1 MTVPK
6 PTLHGWEDVNGCLE
20 MIPDSKQNQ
29 AKQASVYETVMKKC
43 RCKKS
48 QCKNGKCG
56 CFHSKQNCSSFCECE
71 NCGNPHATDAPKKLM
86 NMSQTV
92 KLMMRVHQM
101 RKIRSSLMTLILIE
115 LFNNCILI
123 FNGRMGVSK
132 IESTSSPIKHHYE
145 VTTTSEDLIGC
156 PHHPRGSCQ
165 HLCAQGAKPPDD

>member
-1 MTVPK
+1 MGNVDVSTASRIDPPSVNMKTVVIHMQL
-6 PTLHGWEDVNGCLE
+6 TL
-20 MIPDSKQNQ
+20 
-29 AKQASVYETVMKKC
+29 
-43 RCKKS
+43 R
-48 QCKNGKCG
+48 
-56 CFHSKQNCSSFCECE
+56 
-71 NCGNPHATDAPKKLM
+71 KKLM

-145 VTTTSEDLIGC
+145 VTTTSEDLIGR